1 MLRRFPSLRVIIPVA
16 LVLIA
21 LSVGRQLIEG
31 AIGGSAPL
39 PKIDPA
45 KVNFVLIPDDMRA
58 IISNRTVFIYKASD
72 VQGKSFAA
80 GQEPAIKPG
89 ARPLTVTE
97 ALAKGTL
104 VLTEKQLKSAQM
116 NTMDAPKP
124 MVGKYAVIDVVLT
137 SEGVKRLAH
146 VTRDNPGKQI
156 AISVNGTWTSTFN
169 IEGTMAFNNFRIE
182 PVWSTQLATDMAV
195 AINGQ

>member
-16 LVLIA
+16 LILIA

-31 AIGGSAPL
+31 SIGGNAPL
-39 PKIDPA
+39 PKIEPA
-45 KVNFVLIPDDMRA
+45 KVNFVLIPDNLRA

-89 ARPLTVTE
+89 ARPLTVAE

-104 VLTEKQLKSAQM
+104 VLTEKQLKSAEM
-116 NTMDAPKP
+116 DTVDAPKP
-124 MVGKYAVIDVVLT
+124 LVGKYAVINVVLT

-156 AISVNGTWTSTFN
+156 AISVNGTCTSTFD

>member
-16 LVLIA
+16 LILIA

-31 AIGGSAPL
+31 SIGGNAPL
-39 PKIDPA
+39 PKIESA
-45 KVNFVLIPDDMRA
+45 KVNFVLIPGDLRA

-89 ARPLTVTE
+89 ARPLTVAE

-116 NTMDAPKP
+116 DTVDAPKP
-124 MVGKYAVIDVVLT
+124 MVGKYAVINVVLT
-137 SEGVKRLAH
+137 SEGVKRLAY

-156 AISVNGTWTSTFN
+156 AISVNGTWTSTFD
-169 IEGTMAFNNFRIE
+169 IEGTMAFNSFRIE

>member
-1 MLRRFPSLRVIIPVA
+1 MQRRFPSLRVIIPVA
-16 LVLIA
+16 LILIA

-31 AIGGSAPL
+31 SIGGNAPL
-39 PKIDPA
+39 PKIEPA
-45 KVNFVLIPDDMRA
+45 KVNFVLIPDNLRA

-89 ARPLTVTE
+89 ARPLTVAQ

-104 VLTEKQLKSAQM
+104 VLTEKQLKSAEM
-116 NTMDAPKP
+116 DTVDAPKP
-124 MVGKYAVIDVVLT
+124 LVGKYAVINVVLT

-156 AISVNGTWTSTFN
+156 AISVNGTWTSTFD